1 MGSALCYPML
11 ATWPERAGAALY
23 LWFILLWTM
32 FALWSFV
39 FAWQSQY
46 ARREPIR
53 LDFQPWVWA
62 AATLCGVAFAV
73 IAHFWLDPQLRPSA
87 PRDYPQSWGAWLAM
101 GLFALAFEPLFL
113 CFAPYAFFV
122 RLFRRQ
128 ELALALTVS
137 WGIYILALRLG
148 ASPKLPPMW
157 VVAELMALR
166 LLSGVGWVYFYLKGG
181 ALLIW
186 WMVLLVHLR
195 FVADLFSTA

>member
-1 MGSALCYPML
+1 MPRTRASASHLFVPRK
-11 ATWPERAGAALY
+11 ATRAEQRAARAGFAA
-23 LWFILLWTM
+23 
-32 FALWSFV
+32 ARHK
-39 FAWQSQY
+39 
-46 ARREPIR
+46 ARR
-53 LDFQPWVWA
+53 
-62 AATLCGVAFAV
+62 ATAPPKHRVV
-73 IAHFWLDPQLRPSA
+73 DTLDPQLRPSA